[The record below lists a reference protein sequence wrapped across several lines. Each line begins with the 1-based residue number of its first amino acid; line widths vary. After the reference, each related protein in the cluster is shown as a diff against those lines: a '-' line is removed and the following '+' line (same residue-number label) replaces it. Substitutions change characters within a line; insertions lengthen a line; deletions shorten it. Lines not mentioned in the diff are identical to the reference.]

1 MRAGWMRA
9 AMALAVGMGLAGPVL
24 AETRTAVVAG
34 GCFWCVEKDFEGV
47 PGVTEVVSGF
57 AGGSRATATYKQVTG
72 GGTGHYEAV
81 EITYDPAKL
90 SYEQLLQLFYRSID
104 PTDAGGQF
112 CDRGDSYRTA
122 IFVQGPE
129 EKAAAEAA
137 TAEAQTALG
146 KPVATKILPLKG
158 FYPAEA
164 YHQDYY
170 KSRDIILTRFGP
182 RSKASAYKLYRNSCG
197 RDQRVRDLWGSE
209 AAFAK

>member
-1 MRAGWMRA
+1 MDMWKRIGLAV
-9 AMALAVGMGLAGPVL
+9 ALAVGLGGAVQ

-47 PGVTEVVSGF
+47 AGVTEVVSGF

-72 GGTGHYEAV
+72 GGTGHYEVV
-81 EITYDPAKL
+81 EITYDPARL
-90 SYEQLLQLFYRSID
+90 SYDELLRLFYRSID

-137 TAEAQTALG
+137 TAEAAAALG
-146 KPVATKILPLKG
+146 KPIATKILPLKG
-158 FYPAEA
+158 FYPAED

-170 KSRDIILTRFGP
+170 KSGDIILTRFGP
-182 RSKASAYKLYRNSCG
+182 RSKAAAYKLYRQSCG
-197 RDQRVRDLWGSE
+197 RDQRVRDLWGSD
-209 AAFAK
+209 AVFAK